1 MTNDSNAEYF
11 CFCSAVLFVFLDV
24 NAKCSIYYD
33 SWQESRASFLKAT
46 KKKWGEQRQ
55 KQETKFGWGFKE
67 DTRRLQSSWLYLSD
81 VKQQVRLSRWR

>member
-46 KKKWGEQRQ
+46 KENGENKGRNRRQ
-55 KQETKFGWGFKE
+55 N
-67 DTRRLQSSWLYLSD
+67 SD
-81 VKQQVRLSRWR
+81 GV